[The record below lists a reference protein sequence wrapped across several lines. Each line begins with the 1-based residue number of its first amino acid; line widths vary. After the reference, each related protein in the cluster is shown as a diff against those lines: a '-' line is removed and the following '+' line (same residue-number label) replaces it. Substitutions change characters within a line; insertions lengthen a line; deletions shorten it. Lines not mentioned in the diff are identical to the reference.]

1 MILRILSIFLCSS
14 ALAADLRFAWDAN
27 DPAEE
32 VIAYR
37 LYAATNVLGPYI
49 LVGTT
54 TNGTQ
59 TNLTLTNAFRG
70 QAFYYLTAANFW
82 TNSEPSEIVGT
93 PKLVSAVGGTTL
105 RLVQPAKSLRMP
117 PVPPK

>member
-1 MILRILSIFLCSS
+1 MKCL
-14 ALAADLRFAWDAN
+14 ALLALLTVPGLTADLRFEWTPNDA
-27 DPAEE
+27 AEE
-32 VIAYR
+32 VTAYR
-37 LYAATNVLGPYI
+37 LYAATNVAGPYT

-59 TNLTLTNAFRG
+59 TNLTLTNIVRG

-82 TNSEPSEIVGT
+82 TNSEPSEIVNT
-93 PKLVSAVGGTTL
+93 PKLVSPVDGTTL

-117 PVPPK
+117 PIPTK